1 MKSSPTTV
9 CAFLFSCRRVFAMV
23 MLAFVFMPALAHA
36 QSYGIATKPTVGPYF
51 DNAFPATP
59 PTVGTFTAV
68 DAYPNLT
75 FINPT
80 GILQVPG
87 QSKMMVWQREGAV
100 YLFDKASTTATKT
113 LVLDISDRCQGWD
126 DSGMM
131 NLVFHPQFDLSGAP
145 GTNRYIYVFY
155 EWVPPG
161 TVVGSPTTRPNNI
174 IPAMRDRIA
183 RFELDANGI
192 EVPGSEVVIMDQ
204 AASNTWHNG
213 SGMFFH
219 PVNGFLYWTNG
230 EDADG
235 PNAQMI
241 NSKLLGGVFRVD
253 VDKRGGNVSHP
264 PVRVPVGVTTQN
276 YYIPNNNPFVG
287 MAGVNEEFFALGM
300 RSPHRMTHDAVTGRT
315 FISDVG
321 GGDREE
327 VDIIEPTESGLNFQ
341 WDKIEGL
348 KGDLTP
354 PYIGVNK
361 RPVIDYPRS
370 DGSAIIGG
378 YVYRGTAF
386 PELQGKYLFADNITN
401 RVWALNEGTNP
412 ATKTLLTTV
421 PNGPGPNSGSSYVGI
436 SSWGVDSDGEVY
448 LCRLS
453 STEGKILKLERGSA
467 PSTPL
472 PATLSATGL
481 LTDVTG
487 FVPSDKLI
495 PYTIN
500 APFWSDKAIKSRWL
514 TVPTGST
521 IGFNATGDWSFPA
534 GSIAMK
540 HFDLATDET
549 NPAVR
554 KRLET
559 RVLVKMANGGSY
571 GATYRWRADNS
582 DADLINEGV
591 TEIVPVTIPSVGTFT
606 PTDIGS
612 PGVAGSTTVNGN
624 TLTLTGGGSDIWGN
638 SDQFHFAHQQRTG
651 DFDITMKATSFT
663 PAVLYS
669 KFGLMARASL
679 EANSPHY
686 FIFAWASNA
695 GRGANSSGYEDHYR
709 TTAGGNT
716 TATYPAAGTHLVSY
730 PNGWLRLAR
739 KGNTFI
745 SYTSADGA
753 NWAEYGRQ
761 TIAMPSTLY
770 FGIAMNAHDNGLAAT
785 GTIEL
790 QTTRLQPWYFP
801 GRTDCTTCHTNNA
814 GGGFIG
820 PNTRQFNKD
829 HFYTASGVTDNQL
842 RAFNHVGMFNTAL
855 DEPTIPSYE
864 KLAHVD
870 QTSESLEKRARS
882 YVDTNCANCHRP
894 GGVHALWDARYDT
907 PLANQGIIYGSV
919 GSTLGLVN
927 PRVVV
932 PQSIDRS
939 MMHHRTSRVGAN
951 QMPPLG
957 RNLVDEAGVK
967 LLADWIN
974 SIPANDPPV
983 VALTSPVNGANVIT
997 PNPVALEA
1005 TATDADGI
1013 VRVEFFD
1020 GATKVGED
1028 TTAPYTFS
1036 YSDIAQGTHTLFA
1049 RAYDGVNNSADSASV
1064 TINVTELPGLVRAKI
1079 NYQTAAAAVPSGYVA
1094 DSGLSYAARGNGMTY
1109 GWSRDNT
1116 ADSRER
1122 NANADKRYDTL
1133 VHMQKDHGGGDVT
1146 SSWSIALPNSTYSVH
1161 VVTGDATSTD
1171 SVHAVTANGV
1181 ALTTGLP
1188 AGQNFYEATATV
1200 TVTNGLLTI
1209 APAAG
1214 AVNAK
1219 LCYVDISELAPDNG
1233 NQLPVIALTGVSP
1246 EFPTVGANANLSAAA
1261 SDSDGTITKVEFYA
1275 NGLKIGEDTTAPY
1288 VFSWTGYTAG
1298 TYHITARAVDD
1309 DGDGAT
1315 TSSAVVVSVFSPG
1328 QTGLYA
1334 QYFNAA
1340 DFTSLFLSR
1349 VEATL
1354 NADWGNAAPVTGMM
1368 ADNFSTRWRG
1378 RLLTRD
1384 AGNYTLKFFADDG
1397 IRVWV
1402 NGSLVIDRWAYDP
1415 AAVTAT
1421 LTLTGNSLHDL
1432 RVDHREDGGGARVQ
1446 MLWSGPGFAEE
1457 TVPSTNLV
1465 TPATSVPSEQL
1476 AGTVIGTNGSWNNDP
1491 NTTKAAVFDGNL
1503 NTYYDALEGNGAWAG
1518 LDLGAG
1524 NSRIITEVRYAP
1536 RQFHE
1541 WRMLGGLLQGANNAD
1556 FSDAVTLHTVAE
1568 QPPTAG
1574 VLTSHL
1580 ITNNTAF
1587 RYVRYL
1593 SPNNGFC
1600 NVAEV
1605 VFLGTTASSPVPL
1618 NLAAVAGNAQVALT
1632 WLPSAGATG
1641 YNVKRATVSGGPYAT
1656 IASNVLTNT
1665 FTDTGLMNGIT
1676 YHYVVSAL
1684 SSGGESVDSSPASAT
1699 PFTPV
1704 PAGFTATAGNA
1715 QVVLSWNSVS
1725 GSTGYE
1731 LKRGSSPAGPFTTYA
1746 ANLPGTGYTDTS
1758 AANFT
1763 LYYYVIS
1770 ALHPSGNS
1778 ADSAAVSA
1786 VPLPPKLTGTIIGT
1800 TGSWNNDPNSTRAA
1814 VFDGN
1819 LNTFFDAL
1827 EANGAWAGLDLGAGA
1842 TKRIAAIRY
1851 APRAAWASG
1860 RMTGGRFQG
1869 ANNADFS
1876 DAVTLHTIV
1885 GAPAADVLTTQ
1896 LVSNPNGFR
1905 YVRYLSPDNGFCNV
1919 AEVEFYG
1926 SDALPAAPTGLAA
1939 TAGHTQVGLTWNSV
1953 AGATSYNVKRGTAN
1967 GGPYSTVATGIV
1979 ATNHIDTGLTNDTTY
1994 YVVTAVNAGGESANS
2009 NQASATPVS
2018 PPITETETQAP
2029 AMTMTASEIS
2039 LSVAASVVGHT
2050 YQLQKSETLGA
2061 WENVGSPVPGTG
2073 GPLGFT
2079 APVPP
2084 PSTTRCF
2091 YRILIQ
2097 R

>member
-1 MKSSPTTV
+1 MNKALRSLTA
-9 CAFLFSCRRVFAMV
+9 CALATLA
-23 MLAFVFMPALAHA
+23 LAFADEARA
-36 QSYGIATKPTVGPYF
+36 QSYGLATKPAVGPFF

-68 DAYPNLT
+68 DAYPNLS
-75 FINPT
+75 FVNPM

-87 QSKMMVWQREGAV
+87 QDKMIVFEREGRA
-100 YLFDKASTTATKT
+100 YIFDKVSGTATKT
-113 LVLDISDRCQGWD
+113 LALDISDRCQGWD

-145 GTNRYIYVFY
+145 GTNRYIFVFY

-183 RFELDANGI
+183 RFELDANGV

-230 EDADG
+230 EDANG

-287 MAGVNEEFFALGM
+287 MSGVNEEFFALGL

-354 PYIGVNK
+354 PYIGANK
-361 RPVIDYPRS
+361 RPVIDYTRS

-386 PELQGKYLFADNITN
+386 PELHGKYLFADNITN
-401 RVWALNEGTNP
+401 RVWALNEGTTP

-481 LTDVTG
+481 LSDVAG

-500 APFWSDKAIKSRWL
+500 APFWSDGAIKSRWL

-521 IGFNATGDWSFPA
+521 IGFSPTGDWTFPT
-534 GSIAMK
+534 GSVSMK
-540 HFDLATDET
+540 HFEMALDET
-549 NPAVR
+549 NPALR

-559 RVLVKMANGGSY
+559 RVLVKMASGGSY

-606 PTDIGS
+606 PTDIGN

-624 TLTLTGGGSDIWGN
+624 TLTLTGGGSDIWGT

-679 EANSPHY
+679 DANSPHY

-730 PNGWLRLAR
+730 PDGWLRLAR

-785 GTIEL
+785 GTIKL
-790 QTTRLQPWYFP
+790 QTTRLQPWYYP
-801 GRTDCTTCHTNNA
+801 SRTDCVTCHNNNA

-829 HFYTASGVTDNQL
+829 HFYEAIGVTDNQL
-842 RAFNHVGMFNTAL
+842 RAFNHVGMFNTTLNEA
-855 DEPTIPSYE
+855 TIPTYE
-864 KLAHVD
+864 KLAHVN
-870 QTSESLEKRARS
+870 QTSESLLKRARS
-882 YVDTNCANCHRP
+882 YLDTNCANCHRP

-907 PLANQGIIYGSV
+907 PLENQGIIYGSV
-919 GSTLGLVN
+919 ANALGLVN

-932 PQSIDRS
+932 PQSTDRS
-939 MMHHRTSRVGAN
+939 LLHHRINRVGPN
-951 QMPPLG
+951 QMPPIA
-957 RNLVDEAGVK
+957 RNLVDDAGVQM
-967 LLADWIN
+967 LAEWIN
-974 SIPANDPPV
+974 SLEANNPPV
-983 VALTSPVNGANVIT
+983 VVLTSPANGANVIT
-997 PNPVALEA
+997 PNPVSLEA

-1013 VRVEFFD
+1013 VRVEFYD
-1020 GATKVGED
+1020 GAIKVGED

-1036 YSDIAQGTHTLFA
+1036 YSGITEGTHTLFA
-1049 RAYDGVNNSADSASV
+1049 RAYDGVNNSADSAPA

-1079 NYQTAAAAVPSGYVA
+1079 NFQTAADAVPAGYLA
-1094 DSGLSYAARGNGMTY
+1094 DSGLPYAARGNGLTY

-1116 ADSRER
+1116 ADARDR
-1122 NANADKRYDTL
+1122 DANADQRYDTL

-1146 SSWSIALPNSTYSVH
+1146 SAWSIALPNSTYSVH
-1161 VVTGDATSTD
+1161 VVAGDTSNTD
-1171 SVHAVTANGV
+1171 SIHAVTANGV
-1181 ALTTGLP
+1181 TLTTGLP

-1200 TVTNGLLTI
+1200 AVTNGLLTI
-1209 APAAG
+1209 APAVG
-1214 AVNAK
+1214 AANAK

-1233 NQLPVIALTGVSP
+1233 NQLPAIALTGVSP
-1246 EFPTVGANANLSAAA
+1246 ELPTIGASADLSATA
-1261 SDSDGTITKVEFYA
+1261 SDPDGTIAKVEFYA

-1328 QTGLYA
+1328 QTGLYV

-1354 NADWGNAAPVTGMM
+1354 NADWGNSAPVAGMV

-1384 AGNYTLKFFADDG
+1384 PGNYTLKFIADDG

-1402 NGSLVIDRWAYDP
+1402 DGNLVIDRWGYDP
-1415 AAVTAT
+1415 AAVTT
-1421 LTLTGNSLHDL
+1421 DLTLSGNSLHDL
-1432 RVDHREDGGGARVQ
+1432 RVDHREDGGGARVR
-1446 MLWSGPGFAEE
+1446 MFWSGPGFTEE
-1457 TVPSTNLV
+1457 IVPAANFI

-1476 AGTVIGTNGSWNNDP
+1476 SGTVIGTNGSWNNDP
-1491 NTTKAAVFDGNL
+1491 NTTKAAVFDSNL
-1503 NTYYDALEGNGAWAG
+1503 NTYYDAINGSGDWAG
-1518 LDLGAG
+1518 IDLGAD

-1536 RQFHE
+1536 RQYHE
-1541 WRMLGGLLQGANNAD
+1541 WRMLGGRLQGANSAD

-1568 QPPTAG
+1568 QPPTTG
-1574 VLTSHL
+1574 VLTTHL

-1587 RYVRYL
+1587 RYLRYL
-1593 SPNNGFC
+1593 GPNNGFC

-1605 VFLGTTASSPVPL
+1605 VFYGVAASAPVPL
-1618 NLAAVAGNAQVALT
+1618 NLTAVGGNTQVSLAWVSST
-1632 WLPSAGATG
+1632 GATS
-1641 YNVKRATVSGGPYAT
+1641 YSVKRATVS
-1656 IASNVLTNT
+1656 S
-1665 FTDTGLMNGIT
+1665 
-1676 YHYVVSAL
+1676 
-1684 SSGGESVDSSPASAT
+1684 
-1699 PFTPV
+1699 
-1704 PAGFTATAGNA
+1704 
-1715 QVVLSWNSVS
+1715 
-1725 GSTGYE
+1725 
-1731 LKRGSSPAGPFTTYA
+1731 GPFTT
-1746 ANLPGTGYTDTS
+1746 
-1758 AANFT
+1758 
-1763 LYYYVIS
+1763 V
-1770 ALHPSGNS
+1770 
-1778 ADSAAVSA
+1778 
-1786 VPLPPKLTGTIIGT
+1786 
-1800 TGSWNNDPNSTRAA
+1800 
-1814 VFDGN
+1814 
-1819 LNTFFDAL
+1819 
-1827 EANGAWAGLDLGAGA
+1827 
-1842 TKRIAAIRY
+1842 
-1851 APRAAWASG
+1851 ASG
-1860 RMTGGRFQG
+1860 LAT
-1869 ANNADFS
+1869 
-1876 DAVTLHTIV
+1876 TTHT
-1885 GAPAADVLTTQ
+1885 
-1896 LVSNPNGFR
+1896 
-1905 YVRYLSPDNGFCNV
+1905 
-1919 AEVEFYG
+1919 
-1926 SDALPAAPTGLAA
+1926 
-1939 TAGHTQVGLTWNSV
+1939 
-1953 AGATSYNVKRGTAN
+1953 
-1967 GGPYSTVATGIV
+1967 
-1979 ATNHIDTGLTNDTTY
+1979 DTGLTNGVTYY
-1994 YVVTAVNAGGESANS
+1994 YVVTAVNGSGESPNS

-2018 PPITETETQAP
+2018 PPISDAEKAP
-2029 AMTMTASEIS
+2029 PSVSMTATDI
-2039 LSVAASVVGHT
+2039 VIGVQTTVPGHT
-2050 YQLQKSETLGA
+2050 YQLQYSDTLA
-2061 WENVGSPVPGTG
+2061 ANDWHN
-2073 GPLGFT
+2073 LD
-2079 APVPP
+2079 APVNGDGQPVDFVIARDP
-2084 PSTTRCF
+2084 AVLRRF
-2091 YRILIQ
+2091 FRIVISQ
-2097 R
+2097 